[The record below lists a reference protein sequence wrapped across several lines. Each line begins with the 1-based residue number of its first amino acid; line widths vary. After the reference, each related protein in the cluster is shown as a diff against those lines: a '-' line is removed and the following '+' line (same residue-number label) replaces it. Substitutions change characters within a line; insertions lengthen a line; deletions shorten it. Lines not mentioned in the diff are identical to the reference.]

1 MAPLAVSIADRG
13 GDLHLIFLAILAG
26 VNSGVEQGVDQGGFS
41 GTAAAQ
47 KYGSASG
54 DEFRDRC
61 GVVAVIRADGEYRI
75 HTTCEG
81 VPVVGELF
89 GRYQVTLGE
98 NQRDLH
104 PGSVRQS
111 GVAFNSPNGRL
122 GEAGLNDAE
131 HIHVGGDR
139 LICGFS
145 GGAGSG
151 EVASPGQYREGF
163 VLRRVGCTASSG
175 DGLGEY
181 PVADDGVLFFAVVV
195 LNRTQRS
202 GKLNELTL
210 LAGQ

>member
-1 MAPLAVSIADRG
+1 MAPLAVSISDCG
-13 GDLHLIFLAILAG
+13 GDLHLMFLAILAG

-41 GTAAAQ
+41 CAAATQ
-47 KYGSASG
+47 ECGGASG
-54 DEFRDRC
+54 DKLRHR
-61 GVVAVIRADGEYRI
+61 GRVVAVVRADGEHRI

-89 GRYQVTLGE
+89 GRYQVTFGE

-104 PGSVRQS
+104 PGSVRQG

-131 HIHVGGDR
+131 YIHVGGDR
-139 LICGFS
+139 LIRGFS

-151 EVASPGQYREGF
+151 EVASPGQYRERF
-163 VLRRVGCTASSG
+163 VLRGLAIATGSR

-181 PVADDGVLFFAVVV
+181 PVADDGVLFFP
-195 LNRTQRS
+195 
-202 GKLNELTL
+202 
-210 LAGQ
+210 